1 MMFLAPAAHRRAAG
15 ERPPRHARSTA
26 IGDARALV
34 IWMVLSGCPTA
45 MAASGM
51 QAATPHYGYEI
62 VHSYPHDPEAFTQ
75 GLAWADGRLFE
86 STGRHGRSS
95 LREIELATGRV
106 LRRTVLAPWLFGE
119 GIAVI
124 GDRIVQ
130 LTWHEQQA
138 FVRDRDTFE
147 LRATFAYP
155 GEGWGL
161 TWDGRRLIMSDG
173 SATLY
178 FRDPETFAEL
188 GRIEVTD
195 AGTPITRLNELEMV
209 GNEIWANIWGS
220 ERIARIDPAS
230 GRVTGWIE
238 LAGLT
243 PTAAPGHPID
253 VLNGIAW
260 DAAGK
265 RLFVTGKLWP
275 RLFEIRL
282 VPERR

>member
-1 MMFLAPAAHRRAAG
+1 MKPA
-15 ERPPRHARSTA
+15 
-26 IGDARALV
+26 ARALV
-34 IWMVLSGCPTA
+34 TRMLVALCAAGCATA
-45 MAASGM
+45 MAAPAM
-51 QAATPHYGYEI
+51 PATPRYGYEI

-95 LREIELATGRV
+95 LREIELAPGRV

-161 TWDGRRLIMSDG
+161 TWEGRRLIMSDG
-173 SATLY
+173 TATLY
-178 FRDPETFAEL
+178 FRDPETFA
-188 GRIEVTD
+188 
-195 AGTPITRLNELEMV
+195 
-209 GNEIWANIWGS
+209 
-220 ERIARIDPAS
+220 
-230 GRVTGWIE
+230 
-238 LAGLT
+238 
-243 PTAAPGHPID
+243 
-253 VLNGIAW
+253 
-260 DAAGK
+260 
-265 RLFVTGKLWP
+265 
-275 RLFEIRL
+275 
-282 VPERR
+282 

>member
-1 MMFLAPAAHRRAAG
+1 MMFLAVAAHRRTASR
-15 ERPPRHARSTA
+15 RPLRHARGRAT
-26 IGDARALV
+26 GGARALV
-34 IWMVLSGCPTA
+34 IWIALSGGAAA
-45 MAASGM
+45 MAAPGM
-51 QAATPHYGYEI
+51 QAAPHYGYEI
-62 VHSYPHDPEAFTQ
+62 VHSYPHDPEAFIQ

-86 STGRHGRSS
+86 STGQLGHSS
-95 LREIELATGRV
+95 LREIELTTGRV
-106 LRRTVLAPWLFGE
+106 LRRTALAPWLFGE
-119 GIAVI
+119 GIAVV

-138 FVRDRDTFE
+138 FVRDRDTFA
-147 LRATFAYP
+147 LRATFAYS

-161 TWDGRRLIMSDG
+161 AWDGRRLIMSDG

-178 FRDPETFAEL
+178 FRDPETFAER
-188 GRIEVTD
+188 GRIAVTD
-195 AGTPITRLNELEMV
+195 AGAPVTRLNELEMV
-209 GNEIWANIWGS
+209 GDEIWANVWGS
-220 ERIARIDPAS
+220 EHIARIDPAS
-230 GRVTGWIE
+230 GRVTGWID
-238 LAGLT
+238 LKGLT

-282 VPERR
+282 VPELR

>member
-1 MMFLAPAAHRRAAG
+1 MTRPGGARANTVNAKRTLAIRLLLVLCAAG
-15 ERPPRHARSTA
+15 CA
-26 IGDARALV
+26 
-34 IWMVLSGCPTA
+34 TA
-45 MAASGM
+45 MAAPAM
-51 QAATPHYGYEI
+51 PATPRYGYEI
-62 VHSYPHDPEAFTQ
+62 VHSYPHDPDAFTQ

-86 STGRHGRSS
+86 STGLLGRSS
-95 LREIELATGRV
+95 LRETELATGRV
-106 LRRTVLAPWLFGE
+106 LRRAALAPWLFGE
-119 GIAVI
+119 GIAVV

-147 LRATFAYP
+147 LRATLAYP

-188 GRIEVTD
+188 GRIAVTD
-195 AGTPITRLNELEMV
+195 AGAPVTQLNELEMV
-209 GNEIWANIWGS
+209 GNDIWANIWGN

-230 GRVTGWIE
+230 GRVTGWID
-238 LAGLT
+238 LKGLT
-243 PTAAPGHPID
+243 PAAAPGHPID

>member
-1 MMFLAPAAHRRAAG
+1 MMFLAPAAQRRTASG
-15 ERPPRHARSTA
+15 RPPRHARGTA

-34 IWMVLSGCPTA
+34 IWMVLSGCATA
-45 MAASGM
+45 TAASGM
-51 QAATPHYGYEI
+51 QAAPHYRYEI

-86 STGRHGRSS
+86 STGQHGRSS

-106 LRRTVLAPWLFGE
+106 LRRTALAPWLFGE
-119 GIAVI
+119 GIAVV
-124 GDRIVQ
+124 GDRVVQ

-138 FVRDRDTFE
+138 LVRDRDTFE
-147 LRATFAYP
+147 LRATFTYP

-161 TWDGRRLIMSDG
+161 AWDGRRLIMSDG

-188 GRIEVTD
+188 GRIDVTD
-195 AGTPITRLNELEMV
+195 AGTPITQLNELEMV
-209 GNEIWANIWGS
+209 GDEIWANVWGS
-220 ERIARIDPAS
+220 EHIARIDSAS
-230 GRVTGWIE
+230 GRVLGWID
-238 LAGLT
+238 LKGLT
-243 PTAAPGHPID
+243 PAAAPGHPID

-282 VPERR
+282 VPELR

>member
-1 MMFLAPAAHRRAAG
+1 MMPAARAAQ
-15 ERPPRHARSTA
+15 RRQHRTTA
-26 IGDARALV
+26 THSGASRDRVGIARALTALCV
-34 IWMVLSGCPTA
+34 AGCATA
-45 MAASGM
+45 MAAPDTP
-51 QAATPHYGYEI
+51 ATPRYGYEI

-86 STGRHGRSS
+86 STGRLGHSS
-95 LREIELATGRV
+95 LREVELTTGRV
-106 LRRTVLAPWLFGE
+106 LRRTALAPWLFAE
-119 GIAVI
+119 GIAVV

-178 FRDPETFAEL
+178 FRDPETFAERE
-188 GRIEVTD
+188 RIVVTD
-195 AGTPITRLNELEMV
+195 AGAPVTRLNELEMV
-209 GNEIWANIWGS
+209 GDEIWANVWGS
-220 ERIARIDPAS
+220 EHIARIDPAS
-230 GRVTGWIE
+230 GRVTGWID
-238 LAGLT
+238 LKGLT